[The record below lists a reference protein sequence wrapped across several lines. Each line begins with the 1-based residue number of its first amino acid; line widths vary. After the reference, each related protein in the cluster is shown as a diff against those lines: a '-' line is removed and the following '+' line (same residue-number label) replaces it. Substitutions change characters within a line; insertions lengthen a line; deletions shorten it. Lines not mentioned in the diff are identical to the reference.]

1 MFEQDLG
8 KPKEKDSKSVVII
21 SLVLVVLL
29 SVGGILVYRS
39 FANTPKTP
47 PTPELVGALRTGS
60 PAYDEYIKQV
70 VITNQEQFY
79 SANALG
85 GNVITAKGR
94 VQNLGNRMI
103 KGLEIRLVAY
113 DMEYKPLAQRIFI
126 PVPKERSEILAN
138 GTLPITFSIGNAPQE
153 SMVREIKLEVTGLL
167 F

>member
-8 KPKEKDSKSVVII
+8 KPKEKDNKSVVII
-21 SLVLVVLL
+21 SLVLVLLL
-29 SVGGILVYRS
+29 SIGGILVYRS

-47 PTPELVGALRTGS
+47 PTPGLAGALRAGS
-60 PAYDEYIKQV
+60 QGYDEYIKQV

-85 GNVITAKGR
+85 GNVLTAKGR

-113 DMEYKPLAQRIFI
+113 DMEYKPLAQRVFT
-126 PVPKERSEILAN
+126 PVPKEASEILAN
-138 GTLPITFSIGNAPQE
+138 GTLPITYSMGNAPE
-153 SMVREIKLEVTGLL
+153 EHMVREIKLEITGLI

>member
-47 PTPELVGALRTGS
+47 PTPELAGALRTGN
-60 PAYDEYIKQV
+60 PDYDEYIKQV